1 MNLFVLW
8 YTQANQNP
16 SGQSTREDVQV
27 QATWRPALS
36 AYSFRTRWGLCCI
49 SSVKQLPWC
58 SSAAITKYRSLGGL
72 DSRNVFSHGSK
83 GWKSNIRVPVCLD
96 SGGEHLLLACRQ
108 PPSCC
113 ALTGQGGGELSGVS
127 SYKSSHPIPK
137 VSSHNLITSEH
148 HHSGIRASLCKFW
161 GRSSVHS
168 IPIWLMDSFFQPQKI
183 ALFHVL
189 LDLPQKSSLFLL
201 LLSSCISDLPFGIT
215 SFFPEVCYLKMFF
228 SEGLLME
235 TLIIFIWNYLY
246 FTLGLVVE
254 WLTVFFTSI
263 PQL

>member
-1 MNLFVLW
+1 M
-8 YTQANQNP
+8 
-16 SGQSTREDVQV
+16 
-27 QATWRPALS
+27 
-36 AYSFRTRWGLCCI
+36 
-49 SSVKQLPWC
+49 
-58 SSAAITKYRSLGGL
+58 
-72 DSRNVFSHGSK
+72 
-83 GWKSNIRVPVCLD
+83 
-96 SGGEHLLLACRQ
+96 
-108 PPSCC
+108 
-113 ALTGQGGGELSGVS
+113 GQGGGELSGVS
-127 SYKSSHPIPK
+127 SYKSAHPIPK

-148 HHSGIRASLCKFW
+148 HHSGIRASPCEFW
-161 GRSSVHS
+161 GHSSVHS
-168 IPIWLMDSFFQPQKI
+168 IPIWLMDSFFQPHKI

-235 TLIIFIWNYLY
+235 TLIIFIWKYLY

-254 WLTVFFTSI
+254 WLTVLFTSI